1 MKAVI
6 TATLCVFSAQ
16 AVLAQTNHV
25 KTPEQT
31 KPFKSSF
38 ELNADAE
45 VGVLSNSALSVQEL
59 DDISS
64 QSDSGIKTAAGVN
77 AKWQLTKSAKLT
89 SSYKFEQQDYDEFD
103 QYDLDLHQ
111 YGLDGSYSFDGHE
124 IGVRYDGAKAN
135 VDGEPFLHF
144 NQASTYYGHFLN
156 PHTYLRMS
164 IKTKAKRFVTAKARN
179 ADGVGGDVAL
189 YHFINNGQ
197 TMLMASLSA
206 DKENADDNQ
215 YDFNGY
221 GFTTKVTHKFTAF
234 NVANKVGAG
243 WRYQNKDYDE
253 QTTDDFFEQIPSRDE
268 HRNVVNAFY
277 NLALFEHVTLI
288 AEAEYGD
295 YQSKLSSN
303 TYTQSVLSASV
314 KVHF

>member
-77 AKWQLTKSAKLT
+77 AKWQLTKSVKLT

-111 YGLDGSYSFDGHE
+111 YGLDGSYSFNSHE
-124 IGVRYDGAKAN
+124 VGVRYDGAKAN
-135 VDGEPFLHF
+135 VDGDTFLHF
-144 NQASTYYGHFLN
+144 NQASAYYGHF
-156 PHTYLRMS
+156 
-164 IKTKAKRFVTAKARN
+164 
-179 ADGVGGDVAL
+179 
-189 YHFINNGQ
+189 
-197 TMLMASLSA
+197 
-206 DKENADDNQ
+206 
-215 YDFNGY
+215 
-221 GFTTKVTHKFTAF
+221 
-234 NVANKVGAG
+234 
-243 WRYQNKDYDE
+243 
-253 QTTDDFFEQIPSRDE
+253 
-268 HRNVVNAFY
+268 
-277 NLALFEHVTLI
+277 
-288 AEAEYGD
+288 
-295 YQSKLSSN
+295 
-303 TYTQSVLSASV
+303 
-314 KVHF
+314 